1 MRISLIVTT
10 YNRPDALF
18 LVLKSVE
25 NQLIKP
31 FEIIVADDGSDNRT
45 KNIIDEFKSDS
56 KINVRHSFQ
65 NDIGFRAARSRN
77 KAIAKAKGEYVILV
91 DGDMILHP
99 KFILDHS
106 RNAEPGCFIQG
117 SRVLLSSLKTKNAL
131 NTKKISFNNFSFG
144 FKNRKNA
151 IHSNILANFFSIK
164 KNYLAGIKTCNFSF
178 YRMDCILVNG
188 FNNEFEGWGREDS
201 DFALRLMN
209 AGVKRKNLK
218 FNAIQYHL
226 WHKEVSRNSLS
237 YNDMM
242 LQKVISENHVW
253 CNNGIDNFL

>member
-56 KINVRHSFQ
+56 KINVWHSFQ

-117 SRVLLSSLKTKNAL
+117 SRVLLSSLKTK
-131 NTKKISFNNFSFG
+131 
-144 FKNRKNA
+144 
-151 IHSNILANFFSIK
+151 
-164 KNYLAGIKTCNFSF
+164 
-178 YRMDCILVNG
+178 
-188 FNNEFEGWGREDS
+188 
-201 DFALRLMN
+201 
-209 AGVKRKNLK
+209 
-218 FNAIQYHL
+218 
-226 WHKEVSRNSLS
+226 
-237 YNDMM
+237 M
-242 LQKVISENHVW
+242 L
-253 CNNGIDNFL
+253 

>member
-45 KNIIDEFKSDS
+45 KNIIDEFKGDS
-56 KINVRHSFQ
+56 KINIRHSFQ

-106 RNAEPGCFIQG
+106 RNAEPGFFIQG
-117 SRVLLSSLKTKNAL
+117 SRVLLSKLKTKNCL

-144 FKNRKNA
+144 LKNRKNA
-151 IHSNILANFFSIK
+151 IHSNILARFFSIK
-164 KNYLAGIKTCNFSF
+164 KNYLSGIKTCNFSF
-178 YRMDCILVNG
+178 YRTDCFLVNG